1 MLTER
6 TCTRC
11 FNTFFTKQIEEEG
24 KPLMKQRTRVEILC
38 DACFAKAITEIIES
52 MKKQQQERQNG

>member
-1 MLTER
+1 MTLER

-11 FNTFFTKQIEEEG
+11 FGTFFTKSSEEES
-24 KPLMKQRTRVEILC
+24 KPQTQQRTRVEILC

-52 MKKQQQERQNG
+52 MKKQQQDRQNG